1 MRGLVFLVWCVL
13 PVIILLFFSLK
24 PMKKTAV
31 IRKHLRDKRMSG
43 KGEKF
48 DMLNLINRFIGKKCD
63 ISTIDEEYTG
73 VIESVEE
80 NWLVVRSGDSDAEEI
95 INLEYV
101 TIVRQCREKKK
112 KLVSEKQTV

>member
-1 MRGLVFLVWCVL
+1 MQGLIFLVWCVL
-13 PVIILLFFSLK
+13 PVIVLLFFSSR
-24 PMKKTAV
+24 PMKKMAV

-43 KGEKF
+43 KGENF

-73 VIESVEE
+73 VIEAVEE
-80 NWLVVRSGDSDAEEI
+80 NWLVVRSGDSDAVEI

-101 TIVRQCREKKK
+101 TSVRQCREKKK

>member
-1 MRGLVFLVWCVL
+1 MQGLIFLVWCVL
-13 PVIILLFFSLK
+13 PVIVLLFFSSR
-24 PMKKTAV
+24 PMKKMAV

-43 KGEKF
+43 KGENF

-73 VIESVEE
+73 VIEA
-80 NWLVVRSGDSDAEEI
+80 DSDAEEI

-101 TIVRQCREKKK
+101 TSVRQCREKKK